1 VSKKQI
7 LTVSEA
13 NKNNL
18 IANIVSDSEKAIKM
32 LSKEFYNSILAGLE
46 VQSARGLE
54 KLTTSFEAK
63 ISESFSENKSV
74 SDLRSILTEK
84 NPELTQSIREES
96 LQLTEDA
103 VQGYYQDLIAEI
115 EQISEQSQENSVQN
129 HYSDFLG
136 QVQAKSHKCIL
147 KFSKNYY
154 QTLIASF
161 RSIQNSQKS
170 QVSGQVVADAW
181 YEDLIGKIETKSK
194 RDAISL
200 KNILLGQE
208 RKSDLVESKPWL
220 SAED

>member
-18 IANIVSDSEKAIKM
+18 IANIVSDSEKSIKM

-46 VQSARGLE
+46 VQSARRLE

-74 SDLRSILTEK
+74 SDLMSILTEK

-96 LQLTEDA
+96 LQLTKDA

-129 HYSDFLG
+129 NYSDFLG
-136 QVQAKSHKCIL
+136 QVQAKSHKYIL

-170 QVSGQVVADAW
+170 QVSGQEVADAW

-208 RKSDLVESKPWL
+208 RKSDLVESKPGL